1 MLTAEERQALLEE
14 AQDSQRGAVLRRTRR
29 RSPVLTPDAALA
41 FLDEAAALFTDRRPR
56 RWITG
61 CHFLL

>member
-1 MLTAEERQALLEE
+1 MLTDEERQALLEE
-14 AQDSQRGAVLRRTRR
+14 ARDSRRRAVLRRARR
-29 RSPVLTPDAALA
+29 RSLDLSLDAALA
-41 FLDEAAALFTDRRPR
+41 FFDEAAALFTDRRPR